1 MTDYNQDL
9 PTLFPLEPV
18 PEKPEEPEP
27 EQDQGLYE
35 GHPILL

>member
-1 MTDYNQDL
+1 LTEYIQDI
-9 PTLFPLEPV
+9 PTLFPLDPV

-27 EQDQGLYE
+27 EDQGIYE